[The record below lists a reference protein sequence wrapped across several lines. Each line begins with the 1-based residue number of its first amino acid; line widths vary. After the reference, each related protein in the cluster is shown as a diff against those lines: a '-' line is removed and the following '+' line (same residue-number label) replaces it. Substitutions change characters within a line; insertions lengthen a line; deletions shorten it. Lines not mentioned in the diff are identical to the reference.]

1 MSTPVSVI
9 IPTTLQ
15 NPRIQEAIT
24 AVIHAVRL
32 VPGSEVLIVVNGVTD
47 PSLSVQRD
55 PHLRLLTS
63 SPPGAA
69 AARNTG
75 IQLARHDAILFTDDD
90 CVVPPTWCRD
100 LGETLNNPL
109 SAVSA
114 AVAAPVTVHTTGPIT
129 AFLDYR
135 RIFHA
140 PPMDAV
146 HVRYPV
152 TANCGL
158 RRDLL
163 PSGLRFDQ
171 ETFAAMAG
179 GEDAEFGYALR
190 AHGQAIHWLA
200 QTPPVVHVLP
210 ERIDEITARFS
221 RYGLAGARLYYRCG
235 RWEESVPGA
244 VDWYR
249 DITNNSSTDFRRFR
263 EITNPHLRLTFATYE
278 CMLVAS
284 WLIGYL
290 EELGRLL
297 RHNFICVDHNGL
309 TARWRDIAEFVGR
322 TATIPDSLPAS
333 PHGWLLHEPADT
345 PHLIPT
351 DRIAA
356 ALRRY
361 APLTDRPIPTDIW
374 AHTRRWEHEFAEM
387 AHRDRRSVKRIW
399 ATLRTMESPSLGAVE
414 TLARTAGIP
423 FGEACHGLEKL
434 LYNTVD
440 THLCPPPDVATGE

>member
-1 MSTPVSVI
+1 MSTPVSVV

-15 NPRIQEAIT
+15 NPRIQDAVT
-24 AVIHAVRL
+24 AVIRAVHL
-32 VPGSEVLIVVNGVTD
+32 VPGSEVLIVINGMTD
-47 PSLSVQRD
+47 PSRSVQRD
-55 PHLRLLTS
+55 PHLRLIPS

-75 IQLARHDAILFTDDD
+75 MRLAQHDAVLFTDDD
-90 CVVPPTWCRD
+90 CLVPPTWCRD
-100 LGETLNNPL
+100 LGEAL
-109 SAVSA
+109 STPVSA
-114 AVAAPVTVHTTGPIT
+114 ASATIAAPVTVHVTGPIT

-140 PPMDAV
+140 PPMDAA
-146 HVRYPV
+146 HVRYPI

-163 PSGLRFDQ
+163 PGDLRFDQ

-190 AHGQAIHWLA
+190 AHGQAIRWLA
-200 QTPPVVHVLP
+200 QAPPVVHALP
-210 ERIDEITARFS
+210 ERIEEVTARLR
-221 RYGLAGARLYYRCG
+221 RYGLAGARLYHRCG

-249 DITNNSSTDFRRFR
+249 DIINNFSTDFRRFR
-263 EITNPHLRLTFATYE
+263 EITDPHLRLAFSTYE
-278 CMLVAS
+278 CLLVAS

-297 RHNFICVDHNGL
+297 HHDFIRVDHNGI
-309 TARWRDIAEFVGR
+309 TASWRDVAELASR
-322 TATIPDSLPAS
+322 TLAVPDNLPAS
-333 PHGWLLHEPADT
+333 PHGWLLHELADT

-351 DRIAA
+351 DRISA

-361 APLTDRPIPTDIW
+361 APLIDRPVP
-374 AHTRRWEHEFAEM
+374 AHILTHVRRWEHEFAEM
-387 AHRDRRSVKRIW
+387 AHEDRRSVKRIW
-399 ATLRTMESPSLGAVE
+399 TTLTTMESPSLGAVE
-414 TLARTAGIP
+414 TLARAAGLP

-434 LYNTVD
+434 LYNV
-440 THLCPPPDVATGE
+440 LDVATGE